1 MKTNSTKHWM
11 KVAGLSLAIGTL
23 ALSANAQNT
32 TTAIDKQASVVIAT
46 TPKVGAIRVVD
57 NKGTIKYLQSKNGL
71 TQITNTDPTNGSV
84 VTTWQLGGTLTDNTY
99 IDATGKIFGLD
110 GITQAAATDA
120 ASAADLNAVHTG
132 TTAGKWT
139 LLVRDEATGAIKKL
153 LFSDLAKGGQ
163 TSAKIGTDKLADG
176 TTVSSAGADYTYT
189 DATFPVDV
197 QKVSV
202 YRNGIKLLAGTD
214 YSVSGLAGAATV
226 TVKHASGTD
235 PEDYSFIAG
244 DRIEVQWVK

>member
-1 MKTNSTKHWM
+1 MKTNSTKNWM
-11 KVAGLSLAIGTL
+11 KVAGLSLAIGAFAFT
-23 ALSANAQNT
+23 ANAQQK
-32 TTAIDKQASVVIAT
+32 TATITKQTAAT
-46 TPKVGAIRVVD
+46 LGQVGTGAADGGSIRVVD
-57 NKGTIKYLQSKNGL
+57 NKGTIKYLQVQNGI
-71 TQITNTDPTNGSV
+71 TQVTSTSPAGGVI
-84 VTTWQLGGTLTDNTY
+84 TTWQLGGTLTDNTY

-110 GITQAAATDA
+110 GITQASATDA
-120 ASAADLNAVHTG
+120 ASASDLNAVHTG

-163 TSAKIGTDKLADG
+163 TSVLLDA
-176 TTVSSAGADYTYT
+176 TTAAANYTYT

-202 YRNGIKLLAGTD
+202 YRNGVKLLAGTD
-214 YSVSGLAGAATV
+214 YTVAGAAGAATV